1 VTNLRT
7 VRAFAF
13 ALLALVAIDVGLF
26 WLPVYRALLSPDS
39 TTGSFERTLAA
50 VDRAANDPKH
60 DVLVFGDSR
69 IYDGLFTR
77 VADRAAGGL
86 HFINAGI
93 PGTTPRVWSVFSRAL
108 DPSGSRFRAIVIPV
122 DTFSDDDG
130 AIGSQ
135 DGNDRFADLHYIA
148 LHTTPS
154 EDAAIASSI
163 GPIDERTEATIDLS
177 LRAPLVRDDVQ
188 AFASDPFAR
197 IAALG
202 QPLPDLS
209 AEHAATQSLAGLR
222 ADYVTQTLHLPRPTS
237 GEALAHLRRQIFHVA
252 RPDISY
258 RFYRFKWL
266 APIVIRY
273 FRTHT
278 PIIFVRIPARPMHAT
293 MPSAPTGVLRAI
305 AQRTGAQLIPQ
316 GPYVALERPP
326 NFADAEHLDRAGAI
340 AFSARFGADV
350 AHALRDREFG
360 AFHGPKVA
368 AIASAATASDRVS
381 APPFA
386 FTIEPARFFNALA
399 LGKPIPLIS
408 YEFALFVAAVVA
420 LTLVLP
426 NETSRRALLL
436 LASWYFYARW
446 NAYYLLV
453 LLALTTLDYAVAR
466 GLEASA
472 GTRKRAL
479 LAIGVGANLAFL
491 GCTKY
496 AGLNLLVPI
505 GISFHTFQSISYIVD
520 VSRGNA
526 RAERNYLNYALYI
539 AFFPQLLAGPI
550 VRAGMFFRELYAR
563 RAPTLEHAARG
574 LGEIALGVLKKTAVA
589 DRFAPIVDAYWAG
602 GHTGGAPAAW
612 CAALAFGMQIYF
624 DFSGYTD
631 IAIGCARLLGFDF
644 PQNFHRPYL
653 AWSITEFWRRWHMT
667 LSAWL
672 RDYLYIPLGGNR
684 FGAYATYRN
693 LIITMLLGG
702 LWHGANWTFVIW
714 GGYHGVLLAIE
725 RALGIGRARGAA
737 PPRGLRRIAASALT
751 FVLVIVGWVFFR
763 APSPAAAFAGLGQ
776 LFAGGAGPLTL
787 DGGDFAIVAIA
798 LAVEIVLE
806 ARVFA
811 RSRRFAFALATLL
824 ALQLATY
831 PGTGA
836 PFVYFKF

>member
-1 VTNLRT
+1 M
-7 VRAFAF
+7 F
-13 ALLALVAIDVGLF
+13 ALIALVAFDVGLF
-26 WLPVYRALLSPDS
+26 WLPVYRTLLAPNS

-50 VDRAANDPKH
+50 VDRAANDPAH

-69 IYDGLFTR
+69 IYDGLLPR
-77 VADRAAGGL
+77 IAQRASGGL

-93 PGTTPRVWSVFSRAL
+93 PGTTPRVWNVFARAL
-108 DPSGSRFRAIVIPV
+108 DPRGVRFRAIVIPV
-122 DTFSDDDG
+122 DTYADDDS
-130 AIGSQ
+130 AIGSE

-148 LHTTPS
+148 LRASPN
-154 EDAAIASSI
+154 EDREIVSSI
-163 GPIDERTEATIDLS
+163 GPSDERIEATIDLA

-197 IAALG
+197 IAALRD
-202 QPLPDLS
+202 PLPDLS
-209 AEHAATQSLAGLR
+209 AEHALAQSLTGLR
-222 ADYVTQTLHLPRPTS
+222 ADYAAQTLDLPRPIV
-237 GEALAHLRRQIFHVA
+237 GEELAHLRRQIFHVA
-252 RPDISY
+252 QLDVAYLYY
-258 RFYRFKWL
+258 RYKWL
-266 APIVIRY
+266 GPIVARY
-273 FRTHT
+273 RIAQT
-278 PIIFVRIPARPMHAT
+278 PVVFVRIPARPLHA
-293 MPSAPTGVLRAI
+293 APPAPASGILRAF
-305 AQRTGAQLIPQ
+305 ARRVGAQLIPQ
-316 GPYVALERPP
+316 EPYVALERPE
-326 NFADAEHLDRAGAI
+326 NFNDAEHLDRAGAV
-340 AFSARFGADV
+340 AFSARLGADV
-350 AHALRDREFG
+350 AHAIADHEFG
-360 AFHGPKVA
+360 AYHLPKQPERAATVGA
-368 AIASAATASDRVS
+368 TEAIAPVASRQ
-381 APPFA
+381 A
-386 FTIEPARFFNALA
+386 IPAIDYAGVANALG

-408 YEFALFVAAVVA
+408 YEFALFVTAVVA
-420 LTLVLP
+420 LTLLLP

-446 NAYYLLV
+446 NAFYLVV
-453 LLALTTLDYAVAR
+453 LLALTTLDFVVAR
-466 GLEASA
+466 ALEASTGA
-472 GTRKRAL
+472 RKRAL
-479 LAIGVGANLAFL
+479 LALGVCANLAFL
-491 GCTKY
+491 IVAKY
-496 AGLNLLVPI
+496 AGLGLLVPV

-612 CAALAFGMQIYF
+612 CATFAFAIQIYF

-653 AWSITEFWRRWHMT
+653 AWSVTEFWRRWHMT

-684 FGAYATYRN
+684 NGTLQTYRN
-693 LIITMLLGG
+693 LFITMLLGG

-714 GGYHGVLLAIE
+714 GAYHGALLAIE
-725 RALGIGRARGAA
+725 RGLGIGRDRAA
-737 PPRGLRRIAASALT
+737 PGPRGLGRVGGIART
-751 FVLVIVGWVFFR
+751 FVLVIAGWVFFR
-763 APSPAAAFAGLGQ
+763 APSVGDALAGLQQ
-776 LFAGGAGPLTL
+776 LAAGGAGPLTL
-787 DGGDFAIVAIA
+787 SGPDLAIVAIA

-806 ARVFA
+806 ARLFA
-811 RSRRFAFALATLL
+811 GRRRFAFALATLL
-824 ALQLATY
+824 GLQLATY
-831 PGTGA
+831 AGTSA